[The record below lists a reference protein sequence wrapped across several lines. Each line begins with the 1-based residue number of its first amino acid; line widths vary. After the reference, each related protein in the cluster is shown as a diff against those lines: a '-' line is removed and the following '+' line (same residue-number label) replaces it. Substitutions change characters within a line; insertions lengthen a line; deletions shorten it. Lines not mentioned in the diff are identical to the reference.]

1 MQNESARARLGLILS
16 MTVFGTIGI
25 FRRFLPLPSGLI
37 ALSRGLVGTLF
48 LLLFVTVTKKGI
60 SWRVIREK
68 RWLLMVSGAL
78 IGLNWILL
86 FEAYRYTSVATA
98 TLCYYM
104 APIFVMAASPLVLRE
119 SLTAKQGACVA
130 VALVGMVAVSGVLEG
145 GEIDL
150 RGILFGLGAALLYA
164 SVILMNK
171 RMGEIGAYDR
181 TIVQLGAA
189 TLVILPYVWLAET
202 IPWEAFT
209 PRIIAV
215 LLVVGIVHTGVAYA
229 LYFGSMHA
237 LRAQSVALW
246 SYLDPIVAIL
256 LSALLLHERPSPVA
270 WCGSV
275 LVLGAAMVSERPS
288 GKRKNKARG
297 DS

>member
-1 MQNESARARLGLILS
+1 MGNDSARARLGLILS

-25 FRRFLPLPSGLI
+25 FRRYLPLPSGLI
-37 ALSRGLVGTLF
+37 ALSRGLIGTLF

-60 SWRVIREK
+60 SWRTIREK
-68 RWLLMVSGAL
+68 LWLLVFSGAL

-119 SLTAKQGACVA
+119 RLSAKQGTCVA

-145 GEIDL
+145 GGGDI

-171 RMGEIGAYDR
+171 RMGAIGAYDK

-189 TLVILPYVWLAET
+189 ALVILPYVLLAET
-202 IPWEAFT
+202 IPWETFT
-209 PRIIAV
+209 LRVGVV
-215 LLVVGIVHTGVAYA
+215 LLAVGVLHTGIAYA
-229 LYFGSMHA
+229 LYFGSIHA
-237 LRAQSVALW
+237 LSAQSVALL
-246 SYLDPIVAIL
+246 SYLDPIVAIV
-256 LSALLLHERPSPVA
+256 LSALVLHECPSPLA
-270 WCGSV
+270 WGGTI
-275 LVLGAAMVSERPS
+275 LVLGAAMVSEMPS
-288 GKRKNKARG
+288 RKNRKTRKT
-297 DS
+297 